1 MTALIPSIA
10 YSSQRNITRKDTTQ
24 QLLQLVS
31 VKRQLIN
38 NQLLASLLFPVVQ

>member
-1 MTALIPSIA
+1 MTALIPSVA
-10 YSSQRNITRKDTTQ
+10 HPSQRIITRKDTSR
-24 QLLQLVS
+24 QLLQLLS